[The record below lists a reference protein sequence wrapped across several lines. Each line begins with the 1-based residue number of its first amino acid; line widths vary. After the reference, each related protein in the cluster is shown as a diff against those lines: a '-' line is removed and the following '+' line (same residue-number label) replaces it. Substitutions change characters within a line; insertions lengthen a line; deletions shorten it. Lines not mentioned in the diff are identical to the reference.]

1 MNKLWSEHIRGLTPY
16 TPGEQAADATLT
28 KLNTNENPYPPSP
41 RVLSAL
47 RGATNADLRLYPDP
61 DGTSLRR
68 AIAKVHGL
76 TDSHVFLGNG
86 SDEVLAHIFL
96 GLLKHERP
104 ILFPDITYSFYP
116 VYCALYAIDY
126 EQIPLG
132 PDFAIDVDRYARPNG
147 GIVLPN
153 PNAPTGLALSRDELR
168 RLLEHCPDAVVVIDE
183 AYVDFGA
190 QSAVPLLPEFPN
202 LLVTQTLSKS
212 RSLAGLR
219 VGFAIGDPALIDAL
233 NTVKGCFNAYPL
245 DTLALA
251 GAEAAITDTGYF
263 EDTCKQIIA
272 SRAWLTSELELLG
285 FTVLASKANFIFV
298 RHESRDA
305 YALQSALRAEHILVR
320 HFPDARIANYLRI
333 SIGSRDACQALV
345 KVLRTLL

>member
-1 MNKLWSEHIRGLTPY
+1 M
-16 TPGEQAADATLT
+16 
-28 KLNTNENPYPPSP
+28 
-41 RVLSAL
+41 
-47 RGATNADLRLYPDP
+47 
-61 DGTSLRR
+61 
-68 AIAKVHGL
+68 
-76 TDSHVFLGNG
+76 
-86 SDEVLAHIFL
+86 
-96 GLLKHERP
+96 
-104 ILFPDITYSFYP
+104 
-116 VYCALYAIDY
+116 
-126 EQIPLG
+126 
-132 PDFAIDVDRYARPNG
+132 
-147 GIVLPN
+147 
-153 PNAPTGLALSRDELR
+153 
-168 RLLEHCPDAVVVIDE
+168 VIDE